1 MPSDRIPLILNV
13 YKKPELFN
21 EQMESLCKQS
31 CVNLIDLH
39 IISNNPNIDFQSMAT
54 PFVNKI
60 KIYFVQKNNEYGCFE
75 RHLYAHEQQFEYCI
89 FLDDDITFPTS
100 KDIEEIF
107 ESRSPLTIKS
117 GWMRL
122 WGKMGTPSSYNIDGL
137 ERPGIPGK
145 EYNYCGTTLSVFDCK
160 VYDNAMK
167 LFPTVND
174 KLFELHQ
181 LKIQDFDDIFISW
194 VCNVSEFKITSHGIK
209 YNMLEHHE
217 ALCKQIMNKKHL
229 VVNFLNNISP
239 WKSLSNPEY
248 REQQVQQLYR
258 DVLKREADLK
268 GLKHYV
274 DSNLSI
280 NEIKYI
286 LLNSEEYKNSLLHKN
301 VKDKERY
308 IGNV

>member
-1 MPSDRIPLILNV
+1 MPNNRIPLILNV

-31 CVNLIDLH
+31 CVDLIDLH
-39 IISNNPNIDFQSMAT
+39 IISNNTKIDFQSMAT
-54 PFVNKI
+54 PFVDKI
-60 KIYFVQKNNEYGCFE
+60 KIHFVQKNNEYGCFE
-75 RHLYAHEQQFEYCI
+75 RHLYAHEQQFEYCV
-89 FLDDDITFPTS
+89 FLDDDITFQTN
-100 KDIEEIF
+100 KDLEKIF
-107 ESRSPLTIKS
+107 ESRSPLSIKS
-117 GWMRL
+117 GWMRQ
-122 WGKMGTPSSYNIDGL
+122 WGKMGTPSSYNINGI
-137 ERPGIPGK
+137 ESPGTPGK
-145 EYNYCGTTLSVFDCK
+145 EYNYYGTTLSVFDCE
-160 VYDNAMK
+160 VYNSVME

-194 VCNVSEFKITSHGIK
+194 VCNVSGFKITSHGIK

-217 ALCKQIMNKKHL
+217 ALYKQIINKKHL

-258 DVLKREADLK
+258 DVLKREADPK

-274 DSNLSI
+274 DSNLPI
-280 NEIKYI
+280 DEIKQI
-286 LLNSEEYKNSLLHKN
+286 FFNSEEYKKITRLKMLK
-301 VKDKERY
+301 
-308 IGNV
+308 